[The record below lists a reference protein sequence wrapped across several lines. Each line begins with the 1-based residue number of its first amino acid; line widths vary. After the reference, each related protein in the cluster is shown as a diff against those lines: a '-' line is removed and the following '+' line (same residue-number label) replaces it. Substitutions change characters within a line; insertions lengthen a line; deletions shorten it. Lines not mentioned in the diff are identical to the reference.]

1 LRRRFGRDTGRNAG
15 ATCIEGR
22 ALGLKAI
29 EAIEAAVE
37 GTLGG
42 IHTGLE
48 ADELVAGVAE
58 DVAEGSGRVEVG
70 GVGQFVLDELGFEDA
85 ETAHEADGVND
96 AFEGVALIGGDGLV
110 VFVVLGAED
119 FEGRGILTGEEY
131 GLGVDT
137 GLEGIEAGA
146 GLALGGAR
154 AGGALGVEAVG
165 LDLLVG
171 CHGVDLSLNKRVEQ
185 KKAPR
190 RRPGGWRGR
199 DLLP

>member
-1 LRRRFGRDTGRNAG
+1 LRRRFGGDTGRNAG
-15 ATCIEGR
+15 ATCSEGR
-22 ALGLKAI
+22 ALGLEAL

-42 IHTGLE
+42 IHAGLE

-58 DVAEGSGRVEVG
+58 DVAEGSGLIEVG
-70 GVGQFVLDELGFEDA
+70 RVGQFVLDELGFEDT

-96 AFEGVALIGGDGLV
+96 AVEGVALIGGDGLV
-110 VFVVLGAED
+110 VFVILGAEG
-119 FEGRGILTGEEY
+119 FEGRGIFTGEQD
-131 GLGVDT
+131 GLGVDA
-137 GLEGIEAGA
+137 GLEGVEAGA

-171 CHGVDLSLNKRVEQ
+171 CHGVDLSS
-185 KKAPR
+185 KKKPL
-190 RRPGGWRGR
+190 G
-199 DLLP
+199 